1 MLSPLQF
8 NLPFWF
14 PVYCHKPCWFV
25 YRVWLRPR
33 YPYWLHFYWFT
44 VHCHKP
50 CWLVHRVFDFVLVVL
65 ISFPL
70 VSGALPKPLHE
81 FAGVDLRPRHRTT
94 CLWTSGCPSV
104 SFVRSVVTTKV
115 SIKRRGRR
123 NRAIAKRRL
132 WLFRQGWIVLT
143 SRQLK
148 RIRQLLTQHH
158 SKDPSI
164 TQFIDTMETKAPWKC
179 LPCKRL
185 NKSTTAYCGMCG
197 CYWDQCWDKDYVHG
211 GQRSYSQKDWRQWNW
226 AIDSSNS
233 QRPQSP
239 RRRAL
244 SPRQIK
250 GGKGGGKTKQKTAV
264 TPPHKWPAPVLDYS
278 RIQDSTSMEQPPART
293 TTVPKAP
300 ESTAEVQDLI
310 APMDLKR
317 HIGQLTKVKKGIG
330 CTPGSS
336 LQAQGCLETSC
347 REARSEHEGT
357 IATVPEGHAG
367 LRCLRGRPDAA
378 VPKRQSC
385 NPTDHPTE
393 QTCRRRPTSLER
405 CGFRTPS
412 RYINSSHRN
421 RRPGERR
428 SRSGDDGGGKSTR
441 DSVYLVRMCGIAYTR
456 KGTIQVSWTTDRHG
470 SWQQAKFMRRRCGM
484 TPTQQSVYT
493 ERDRPRNLRFST
505 CVGFLESSYVGT
517 AASDLPSHQNTYGW
531 MILEE
536 PKLPAGTNPRRCMDT
551 ETACRHSLVHSI
563 RQVHDFTN
571 PWEAIGKAFLLHL
584 DVSSTFSTP
593 FHLDHDAVWDFNTG
607 LDDSIPCR
615 NRPNEQTQSSEPL
628 GFAHGPAPAEGTSM
642 RLEVDQL
649 RRRPLPYAF
658 AAAEN
663 HAAQDTIVEEHIGEK
678 IVIVSY
684 GFKHYYLEQ
693 RTLHVDFTQR
703 ASWRQLLRAQWADHD
718 DGLFFAL
725 HSVKPPSVIHRS
737 TVAVVVQLSPL
748 PEVQAL
754 CLLQFV
760 PHQGLPEPA
769 FVTPVPV
776 RAMRSTVFQACGQH
790 LTAESSAVIKQ
801 GHKLWPRGEV
811 QIIGHGTFLR
821 ILIDVESDE
830 TTMSQL
836 GEPTLLSKPLP
847 LTCRPKLASLW
858 ISMTSFHYLM
868 ADVSFHRPIGM
879 NSHCCA
885 LQLTVVQSIE
895 TVSTFLLWTA
905 APGYYHMV
913 HEVIHNPETY
923 ASVHNSLSISRRGLG
938 IYGETWSYLEQ
949 PFDSSMLGRPPH
961 KGEDIP
967 TSFWRWTDQLLT
979 TPDPSCCRSNR
990 SLHRGSVQNFHGS
1003 RFSVRMLWPSVH
1015 QPSKPAGMCTPQPT
1029 CTSCWPC
1036 KRMVAIWPTTACCA
1050 WCLYPY
1056 MVGFSMECG
1065 PRSYPATESRP
1076 ACSSHSHRWCRG
1088 GGQFID
1094 ATTGLDDYVTMSFFT
1109 SWSFDQWCLCGPR
1122 RNKFHAK
1129 WGGIY
1134 HTIWPDARQICC
1146 AHLCPQNMAQSL
1158 RHGVYGGFTGSNR
1171 GPMELAHKWWFE
1183 CGCFAP
1189 NPLPTALGCRWRY
1202 GCVHRGTCRRCSA

>member
-1 MLSPLQF
+1 MNLWLPICVVCAICGNHEGFHQKEREEESGNSQAKTLAVPPGVDCSHVKTAQANQTAFDAAPLQG
-8 NLPFWF
+8 PFHH
-14 PVYCHKPCWFV
+14 PIHRHHGDQSAMEMPSLQKTQQVNHGLL
-25 YRVWLRPR
+25 RHVW
-33 YPYWLHFYWFT
+33 
-44 VHCHKP
+44 
-50 CWLVHRVFDFVLVVL
+50 VLL
-65 ISFPL
+65 GSML
-70 VSGALPKPLHE
+70 GQGLCTW
-81 FAGVDLRPRHRTT
+81 RTT
-94 CLWTSGCPSV
+94 ILLTEGLETMELGHRLEQFPEATESEEKSIEP
-104 SFVRSVVTTKV
+104 TTDQ
-115 SIKRRGRR
+115 GRQR
-123 NRAIAKRRL
+123 WWENKTEDCCYTTTQMASPCIRL
-132 WLFRQGWIVLT
+132 LQDPRQHVNGAT
-143 SRQLK
+143 SRQN
-148 RIRQLLTQHH
+148 HH
-158 SKDPSI
+158 C
-164 TQFIDTMETKAPWKC
+164 A
-179 LPCKRL
+179 
-185 NKSTTAYCGMCG
+185 
-197 CYWDQCWDKDYVHG
+197 
-211 GQRSYSQKDWRQWNW
+211 
-226 AIDSSNS
+226 
-233 QRPQSP
+233 QS
-239 RRRAL
+239 
-244 SPRQIK
+244 
-250 GGKGGGKTKQKTAV
+250 
-264 TPPHKWPAPVLDYS
+264 S
-278 RIQDSTSMEQPPART
+278 RIHSRGSRPDRY
-293 TTVPKAP
+293 TTVHIPGWVATGFAGQSRQDQEDLTDGFEAAHRP
-300 ESTAEVQDLI
+300 IDESEE
-310 APMDLKR
+310 
-317 HIGQLTKVKKGIG
+317 GIG

-563 RQVHDFTN
+563 RQAHDFTN
-571 PWEAIGKAFLLHL
+571 TWEAIGKAFLLHL

-615 NRPNEQTQSSEPL
+615 NRPNEQTQSSEPS

-836 GEPTLLSKPLP
+836 GL
-847 LTCRPKLASLW
+847 
-858 ISMTSFHYLM
+858 
-868 ADVSFHRPIGM
+868 
-879 NSHCCA
+879 
-885 LQLTVVQSIE
+885 
-895 TVSTFLLWTA
+895 
-905 APGYYHMV
+905 
-913 HEVIHNPETY
+913 
-923 ASVHNSLSISRRGLG
+923 
-938 IYGETWSYLEQ
+938 
-949 PFDSSMLGRPPH
+949 
-961 KGEDIP
+961 
-967 TSFWRWTDQLLT
+967 
-979 TPDPSCCRSNR
+979 
-990 SLHRGSVQNFHGS
+990 
-1003 RFSVRMLWPSVH
+1003 
-1015 QPSKPAGMCTPQPT
+1015 
-1029 CTSCWPC
+1029 
-1036 KRMVAIWPTTACCA
+1036 
-1050 WCLYPY
+1050 
-1056 MVGFSMECG
+1056 
-1065 PRSYPATESRP
+1065 
-1076 ACSSHSHRWCRG
+1076 
-1088 GGQFID
+1088 
-1094 ATTGLDDYVTMSFFT
+1094 
-1109 SWSFDQWCLCGPR
+1109 
-1122 RNKFHAK
+1122 
-1129 WGGIY
+1129 
-1134 HTIWPDARQICC
+1134 
-1146 AHLCPQNMAQSL
+1146 
-1158 RHGVYGGFTGSNR
+1158 
-1171 GPMELAHKWWFE
+1171 
-1183 CGCFAP
+1183 
-1189 NPLPTALGCRWRY
+1189 
-1202 GCVHRGTCRRCSA
+1202 